1 MGIVNLS
8 LKRMF
13 KKAQTTVVLR
23 EKEPFLVGRVGT
35 SSWQIHYKIQF

>member
-1 MGIVNLS
+1 MGVVNLP

-23 EKEPFLVGRVGT
+23 EKEPFLVGRAGT
-35 SSWQIHYKIQF
+35 TTW

>member
-23 EKEPFLVGRVGT
+23 EKEPFLVGRIGT
-35 SSWQIHYKIQF
+35 TTW

>member
-23 EKEPFLVGRVGT
+23 EKEPFLVDRVGT
-35 SSWQIHYKIQF
+35 TTW

>member
-1 MGIVNLS
+1 MGILNLS

-23 EKEPFLVGRVGT
+23 EKEPFLVGRIGT
-35 SSWQIHYKIQF
+35 TTW

>member
-1 MGIVNLS
+1 MGVVNLP
-8 LKRMF
+8 LKRMS

-35 SSWQIHYKIQF
+35 TTWQIPYKIQF